1 MTRKLMMHSN
11 RRQSRK
17 ILSQSILLMS
27 LLCGASWANALAAH
41 RVPADSECP
50 QPRFTGKA
58 PDALY
63 NRINPLQFNRGNRR
77 AGKELFEDVANP
89 SCVVC
94 HGKQGDGHGEL
105 ADQFDPPP
113 RNFACAATVDGIP
126 DGQLHWI
133 IQNGSPGTAMPP
145 FSYLTDEEIWQ
156 LVLYL
161 RTLTG
166 HE

>member
-1 MTRKLMMHSN
+1 MIVL
-11 RRQSRK
+11 
-17 ILSQSILLMS
+17 IF
-27 LLCGASWANALAAH
+27 LLCGAFLANAIAAH
-41 RVPADSECP
+41 RVPPNSECP

-58 PDALY
+58 PHELY
-63 NRINPLQFNRGNRR
+63 SRINPLQFNRRNRR
-77 AGKELFEDVANP
+77 AGKELFEDLADP
-89 SCVVC
+89 SCVAC
-94 HGKQGDGHGEL
+94 HGKQGDGRGQL

-133 IQNGSPGTAMPP
+133 IKNGSPGTAMPP

-161 RTLTG
+161 RSLTD